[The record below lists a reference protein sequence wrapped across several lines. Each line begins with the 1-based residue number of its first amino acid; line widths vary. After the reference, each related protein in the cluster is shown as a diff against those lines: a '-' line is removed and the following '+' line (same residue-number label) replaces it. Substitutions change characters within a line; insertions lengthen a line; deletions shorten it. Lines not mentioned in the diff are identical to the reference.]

1 MSGGRLQMKLIYGL
15 ATLTW
20 GNPTLPSAMHR
31 FTTEFGMGSG
41 GSNALWSSRNSVAR
55 MSRWTAQRIRICDIC
70 DVACEL
76 SVRFVFTTA
85 ICASK
90 LLGCY
95 MVKPHGQLVL
105 VSSTPHSAYTP
116 NLSTS

>member
-1 MSGGRLQMKLIYGL
+1 
-15 ATLTW
+15 
-20 GNPTLPSAMHR
+20 MHR
-31 FTTEFGMGSG
+31 FTAEFGMGSG

-55 MSRWTAQRIRICDIC
+55 SWAFAGSRSSEWVCDSQVFC
-70 DVACEL
+70 EYLEL
-76 SVRFVFTTA
+76 SVRFVFTHRNLVPFA
-85 ICASK
+85 FQLEACK